1 MKRFTSQTTVS
12 ASEVSAKGLAVF
24 REAVQGRLLADL
36 ERQVMSRLMELAV
49 IEQYADP
56 LRGET
61 TFRATLTFYDPK
73 TDYQMV
79 TMIPLEHS
87 L

>member
-1 MKRFTSQTTVS
+1 MKRFQSTVKVTSG
-12 ASEVSAKGLAVF
+12 EVAAHGLDAF
-24 REAVQGRLLADL
+24 RHAVQGKLMADL